1 VTYRLA
7 ILNLFVTGY
16 WFKKIGLKTA
26 MFQQTFWAALR
37 SLTQIYAL
45 SVGGSFGIWMIT
57 ITQTFNILGSGGGYE
72 LASMAYIAELCG
84 QEERTGMFGVL
95 LGIRM
100 LGAAVGYICEST
112 HTVGYP
118 SFGLRKPGERQR

>member
-1 VTYRLA
+1 
-7 ILNLFVTGY
+7 
-16 WFKKIGLKTA
+16 

-45 SVGGSFGIWMIT
+45 SVGGDFGIRMIT
-57 ITQTFNILGSGGGYE
+57 ITQTINILGSGGGYE

-95 LGIRM
+95 LGVRM
-100 LGAAVGYICEST
+100 LGAAVGYIC
-112 HTVGYP
+112 
-118 SFGLRKPGERQR
+118 KPFSCIQARGNERLTT